1 MSATI
6 SSHSVRSSIRIY
18 ISKHW
23 PLANRKSIRCYRRWR
38 ALNAM
43 PSFIIEAMPPS
54 AECGAYACGHGHL
67 HHSVYNVY
75 PWFCFYVFF
84 FCFCVAICHRQCR
97 RLSKFQMITRTFF
110 HFISDKKLRSNE
122 KPSMRMVKRSGTPKL
137 SSMVPHATQ
146 SKWLVRGSTQIG
158 SRVRC
163 KRRNEEK

>member
-1 MSATI
+1 MRCRVSLSRQCRPQLSAGHMRVGTG
-6 SSHSVRSSIRIY
+6 IY
-18 ISKHW
+18 ITV
-23 PLANRKSIRCYRRWR
+23 SITYI
-38 ALNAM
+38 LGFVFM
-43 PSFIIEAMPPS
+43 S
-54 AECGAYACGHGHL
+54 
-67 HHSVYNVY
+67 
-75 PWFCFYVFF
+75 FF